1 MVFTTTG
8 DFFIYLALVITSL
21 RFSRP
26 RALDILDQTLGAFR
40 LGWRPVVAVMFP
52 FGMAFGFNFDS
63 LLAIIGGRF
72 FAGGAIA
79 PSVIRQAGPLVV
91 AMILTAVVGAAV
103 AADLGAR
110 KVRDEIDAMRV
121 MGVNPYPRLVIPRIL
136 GTAIASPF
144 LYFMGVAAAIIGG
157 FILLV
162 VVRSSN
168 AGSFITGMKTLVQVR
183 DVTIAASKSVLFG
196 TITGAMACFFGLRAT
211 GGPTGVA
218 SRVRTSIIATV
229 SIVFVVDYAITSLV
243 YVQ

>member
-162 VVRSSN
+162 VVRSS
-168 AGSFITGMKTLVQVR
+168 GFILENTPESWRDTWRVGLGASAYALVTVLALRLIQDRGESMTLFL
-183 DVTIAASKSVLFG
+183 KNNF
-196 TITGAMACFFGLRAT
+196 
-211 GGPTGVA
+211 
-218 SRVRTSIIATV
+218 
-229 SIVFVVDYAITSLV
+229 
-243 YVQ
+243 